1 MATMKEIAE
10 FLDISLSGVKYKKR
24 HKPKEYFLI
33 ELGYEVY
40 KYTPAFNRIVYDA
53 KLATKVKIASE
64 LKKKK

>member
-40 KYTPAFNRIVYDA
+40 KHTPSFNRIAYDA
-53 KLATKVKIASE
+53 KLANQVKIAIK
-64 LKKKK
+64 LKEK